1 MIIYPAIDISNGEI
15 VRLVKGDFKKKTIYK
30 NNLVNQVKDFQKN
43 GAIWI
48 HVVDL
53 DGALLGKNKNET
65 SIKKVLDNSSCKIQ
79 LGGGIRTLENIKNW
93 ISLGVDRVVI
103 GTAAILEEN
112 LVKEAI
118 NLFPNKISVGL
129 DLFGDFVAIKGWT
142 EVFKE
147 KKCDYFFKK
156 FSELGVESII
166 YTDIKNDGVLKGP
179 NFKKILEFKKM
190 VDVPLIA
197 SGGISNITDI
207 KKLLN
212 LGVEGVIVGKAIYD
226 NKVDLKDIFSLEK
239 NVKD

>member
-30 NNLVNQVKDFQKN
+30 KNLVNQVKDFQKN

-53 DGALLGKNKNET
+53 DGALLGKNKNQK
-65 SIKKVLDNSSCKIQ
+65 SIKKVLDNSNCKIQ

-93 ISLGVDRVVI
+93 ISLGVDRVII

-197 SGGISNITDI
+197 SGGISNISDI

-212 LGVEGVIVGKAIYD
+212 LGLEGVIVGKAIYD
-226 NKVDLKDIFSLEK
+226 NKVSLKDIFSLEK